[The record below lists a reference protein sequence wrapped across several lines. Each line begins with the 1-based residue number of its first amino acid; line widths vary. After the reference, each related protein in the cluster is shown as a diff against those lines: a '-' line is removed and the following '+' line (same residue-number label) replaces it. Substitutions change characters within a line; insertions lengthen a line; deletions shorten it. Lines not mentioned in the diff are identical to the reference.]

1 MKVWVDQSLCVGN
14 GVCVDLSPDVF
25 MIDAGLAFVLDN
37 GRPLPANAPGE
48 VPDHLLDATIAAAE
62 ECPAE
67 CIYFEP

>member
-1 MKVWVDQSLCVGN
+1 MKVWVDQASCVGN

-25 MIDAGLAFVLDN
+25 TIDAGIAYVMAN
-37 GRPLPANAPGE
+37 GRALPANSMVD